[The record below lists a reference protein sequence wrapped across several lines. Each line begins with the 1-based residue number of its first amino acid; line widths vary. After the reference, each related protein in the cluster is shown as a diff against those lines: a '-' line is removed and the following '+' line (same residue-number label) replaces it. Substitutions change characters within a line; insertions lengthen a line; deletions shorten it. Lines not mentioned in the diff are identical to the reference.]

1 MMGNLEPEQGQYVG
15 WQKAFSRRYLHMTCY
30 CANISDHHTLKQTEA
45 VLISVM
51 PNAVWKIM
59 YQKNGKQMNRWYL
72 VMLSRP

>member
-1 MMGNLEPEQGQYVG
+1 MWVG
-15 WQKAFSRRYLHMTCY
+15 KKLSAEDICTNY
-30 CANISDHHTLKQTEA
+30 CANMSDHHTLKQTEA